1 MLISF
6 TILRMLIKNYVN
18 TTHINF
24 AYYSSRF
31 MYVVDLDCVLSPIS
45 KICKMK
51 KAQRITHMSN
61 FGYGTRY
68 KDIHKNNNQK

>member
-51 KAQRITHMSN
+51 KA
-61 FGYGTRY
+61 
-68 KDIHKNNNQK
+68 